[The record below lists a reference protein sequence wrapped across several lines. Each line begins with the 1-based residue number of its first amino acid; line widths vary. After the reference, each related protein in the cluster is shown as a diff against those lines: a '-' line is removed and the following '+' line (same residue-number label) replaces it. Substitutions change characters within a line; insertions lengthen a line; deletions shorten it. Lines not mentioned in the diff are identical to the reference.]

1 MNAVMN
7 QEIMQDVFGLTII
20 DHVNVLTNI
29 NVEILSEYEEQSQPQ
44 SQSSI
49 TVLRKDMMGVKISAG
64 KLEGMTNQK
73 RKKYQEDPNDNHL
86 SQ

>member
-1 MNAVMN
+1 MNAIMN

-20 DHVNVLTNI
+20 DDINVVSNI

-49 TVLRKDMMGVKISAG
+49 TVLRKDVMGVKISAG
-64 KLEGMTNQK
+64 KLKGMTNQK
-73 RKKYQEDPNDNHL
+73 RKKCQENLNDIII
-86 SQ
+86 